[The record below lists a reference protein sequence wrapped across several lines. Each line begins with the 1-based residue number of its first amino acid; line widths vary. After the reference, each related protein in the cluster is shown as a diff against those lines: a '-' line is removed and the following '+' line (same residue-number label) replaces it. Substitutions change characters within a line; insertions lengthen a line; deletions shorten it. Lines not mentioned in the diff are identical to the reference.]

1 MTGVE
6 GGESEGG
13 GGGGGGGGMEAAVVA
28 GDVATGVCGKGCA

>member
-13 GGGGGGGGMEAAVVA
+13 GGGGGGGGMEVAVVA
-28 GDVATGVCGKGCA
+28 GDVASGVCCEGCA